1 MTTTPIFKI
10 EKASCSYTRNAANQV
25 LYIENLEIHPGELIF
40 LLGASGSGKTTL
52 LEALG
57 LMNNTLAGGEV
68 TFYAEEKN
76 YKYSSIW
83 EEGNNSISH
92 LRKKHFSFIFQN
104 TNLMENFTAYENIC
118 LPRMIQEEV
127 PQQEVM
133 TEARQLMQK
142 VGLGETQVAENTLAV
157 NLSGGQKQRL
167 SFVRA
172 LCSHCSVLFCD
183 EPTGN
188 LDESNANELMSLI
201 RAEIAQKKITSIV
214 VSHDIDLAL
223 NHASRIICVTKSL
236 AENFG
241 TIQPQNI
248 FKRADWE
255 HLGHEGRYEYRKKIK
270 ALYVSNADRTVG
282 ETKYKGHTK
291 NFDNK
296 FHNLFLRKEG
306 RMLAGANFM
315 NLWIM
320 IFLFFFTFLS
330 IGFANGSL
338 AYLNTKLDNAFVNWM
353 NIVIPYSQ
361 QAKLEDIKRDL
372 SRPEIRKKYS
382 IEHVTNYS
390 EQHLSF
396 KNQKNGK
403 TVQLP
408 CRSVEMNNGADPMIA
423 DITSKEQKHW
433 VAGQTQFNDSKD
445 LSLIVT
451 EGFLNILGYEIETP
465 FVYMQMAL
473 FDDSTHKL
481 TFDTIPI
488 GIRGVVKEIPGKVKC
503 VYTDYFENAYM
514 QKSGSTFDIKERRV
528 IRFFCPGDKKMANEF
543 RLLLDGWVQAHPND
557 AFNPEATGP
566 DTCKLT
572 HRHGYKLGISFLPV
586 PETYEELNGIYKQL
600 VADEKI
606 AAFIKNKGVW
616 TIYDYD
622 NFTPRFIEKA
632 SVDKLSINFENLEHV
647 REFGEYVRDT
657 YNTEDD
663 KDKASIIEP
672 DLGVIQDKENFEFL
686 ANITKTTSGIIILLS
701 TVAVCLFIFNM
712 LKMHLAKVRMNIGT
726 FTATGLSNVA
736 AQLIYFEIILLFV
749 LVSLIISIAA
759 ASGVGYLADS
769 LLSRHMVV
777 EQNISYFKINGLL
790 TYLSVGLILVF
801 SLLISYLTIR
811 QMLSKS
817 PGDLIYNR

>member
-1 MTTTPIFKI
+1 MATTPIFKI
-10 EKASCSYTRNAANQV
+10 DKASCSYTRSEGSKV

-57 LMNNTLAGGEV
+57 LMNNTLAGGEI
-68 TFYAEEKN
+68 TFHAEEKN

-83 EEGNNSISH
+83 EEGNNAISH

-127 PQQEVM
+127 AQKEVM

-142 VGLGETQVAENTLAV
+142 VGLGEKQVSENTLAV

-201 RAEIAQKKITSIV
+201 KGEIAQKRITAIV

-223 NHASRIICVTKSL
+223 NHASRIICVTKSQ
-236 AENFG
+236 ADNFG

-248 FKRADWE
+248 FKRTDWE
-255 HLGHEGRYEYRKKIK
+255 HLDHEGRYEYRKKIK
-270 ALYVSNADRTVG
+270 TLYVSNADRTVG
-282 ETKYKGHTK
+282 EITDKIRPQ
-291 NFDNK
+291 NFTSK
-296 FHNLFLRKEG
+296 FHGLFLRKEG
-306 RMLAGANFM
+306 KMLAGANFM

-338 AYLNTKLDNAFVNWM
+338 SYLETKLDNAFVNWM

-361 QAKLEDIKRDL
+361 QTKIEDIKKDL
-372 SRPEIRKKYS
+372 SRAEIREKYN
-382 IEHVTNYS
+382 IGHVTTYS

-408 CRSVEMNNGADPMIA
+408 CRSVEMKYGADPMIA
-423 DITSKEQKHW
+423 DITSKQQQHW
-433 VAGQTQFNDSKD
+433 VAGQTAFNDAKD

-451 EGFLNILGYEIETP
+451 EGFLNTLGYDLQTP
-465 FVYMQMAL
+465 FVFMQIPF
-473 FDDSTHKL
+473 FDDSIHQV

-488 GIRGVVKEIPGKVKC
+488 GIRAVVKEIPGKVKC
-503 VYTDYFENAYM
+503 VYTEYFESAYM
-514 QKSGSTFDIKERRV
+514 QKSGSTFDIKKRRV
-528 IRFFCPGDKKMANEF
+528 IKFFCPGDKKTANEF
-543 RLLLDGWVQAHPND
+543 RLLLDAWVQANPND
-557 AFNPEATGP
+557 MFNPEATGP

-572 HRHGYKLGISFLPV
+572 HRQGYKLGISFLPE
-586 PETYEELNGIYKQL
+586 PETYAEVNTIYKQL
-600 VADEKI
+600 IADEKI
-606 AAFIKNKGVW
+606 AGFIKANGVW

-632 SVDKLSINFENLEHV
+632 SIDKLSINFENLEHV

-663 KDKASIIEP
+663 KTKGAIIEP

-686 ANITKTTSGIIILLS
+686 ANITKTTSAIIILLS

-712 LKMHLAKVRMNIGT
+712 LKMHLAKVKMNIGT
-726 FTATGLSNVA
+726 FTATGLSNIS

-749 LVSLIISIAA
+749 FLSLVISIAA

-769 LLSRHMVV
+769 LISRHMVV
-777 EQNISYFKINGLL
+777 EQNISYFKIDGLL